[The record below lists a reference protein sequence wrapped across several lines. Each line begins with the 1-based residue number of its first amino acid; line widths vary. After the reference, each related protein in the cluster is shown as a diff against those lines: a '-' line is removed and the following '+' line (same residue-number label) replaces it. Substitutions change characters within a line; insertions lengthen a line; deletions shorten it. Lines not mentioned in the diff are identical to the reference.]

1 MDEVNSSA
9 VENPDSVRNLNGECR
24 SGTIYRLFG
33 ATSGIS
39 YYGSTRIAILD
50 RYKAHLEAYCYY
62 KKGIPRVGR
71 DGNTFRQPWLS
82 SFKVLERLGKEIVNI
97 EAVQTFDDIGNA
109 ELNQA
114 EKIQIKINECV
125 NCVYKKWP
133 HTNGYNS
140 DLITTPK
147 SIGRSEVFD
156 MLSPEELEIMMK

>member
-1 MDEVNSSA
+1 MEFAKLDGR
-9 VENPDSVRNLNGECR
+9 NP
-24 SGTIYRLFG
+24 GTIYRLFG

-71 DGNTFRQPWLS
+71 DGNVFKQPWLS

-114 EKIQIKINECV
+114 EKIQIKINDCV

-133 HTNGYNS
+133 HSEGYNS

-147 SIGRSEVFD
+147 SIGRSEIFD
-156 MLSPEELEIMMK
+156 MLSPEEMELMTATGPSE